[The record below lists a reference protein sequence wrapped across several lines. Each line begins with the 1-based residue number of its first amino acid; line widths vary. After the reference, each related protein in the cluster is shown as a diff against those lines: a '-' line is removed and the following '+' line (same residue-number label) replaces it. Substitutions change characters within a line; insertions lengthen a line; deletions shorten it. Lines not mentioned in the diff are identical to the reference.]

1 MRTSTVCLED
11 YYPYITFKVQLGWL
25 LTTCFLLSKKRLPI
39 LCITIPL
46 LVGAVEMKCL
56 GKDCGGQGN
65 EEKRPNPMMRMY
77 TVHEPSPS
85 SIEMTG
91 YLLLTLMTS
100 NKSTE
105 ALPFLRWLNS
115 KRNSLGGWYST
126 QVCFHFV
133 IIVQKSYTSFG
144 AIWLFTVII
153 FPFTFELWIFLVS
166 ACKIASN
173 TNNVLFKEE
182 LAVTF
187 WFWIISMFLCSL
199 FLTSDALT

>member
-1 MRTSTVCLED
+1 
-11 YYPYITFKVQLGWL
+11 
-25 LTTCFLLSKKRLPI
+25 
-39 LCITIPL
+39 
-46 LVGAVEMKCL
+46 MKCL
-56 GKDCGGQGN
+56 GKDCAGQGN

-199 FLTSDALT
+199 FLTSDALTYCKSLIFHHPSITEVYIFCYRIQWLA

>member
-1 MRTSTVCLED
+1 
-11 YYPYITFKVQLGWL
+11 
-25 LTTCFLLSKKRLPI
+25 
-39 LCITIPL
+39 
-46 LVGAVEMKCL
+46 MKCL

-153 FPFTFELWIFLVS
+153 FPFTFELWIFLAS

-173 TNNVLFKEE
+173 TNNVLFKEK

>member
-1 MRTSTVCLED
+1 
-11 YYPYITFKVQLGWL
+11 
-25 LTTCFLLSKKRLPI
+25 
-39 LCITIPL
+39 
-46 LVGAVEMKCL
+46 MKCL

-133 IIVQKSYTSFG
+133 IIVQKSYFFWGSLAFHSNHISFRSVYHS
-144 AIWLFTVII
+144 LYRCLII
-153 FPFTFELWIFLVS
+153 IVFRQS
-166 ACKIASN
+166 SN
-173 TNNVLFKEE
+173 NNV
-182 LAVTF
+182 
-187 WFWIISMFLCSL
+187 
-199 FLTSDALT
+199 